1 MPPDFSQQHTV
12 RIIRGRCRL
21 CAQAPVVRYGR
32 QARSSARFSASCL
45 RSNRLEGARVLGEFT
60 LGVARDLDYQ
70 HVAGGSVHDL
80 RWDGAELVIPNG
92 A

>member
-1 MPPDFSQQHTV
+1 M
-12 RIIRGRCRL
+12 L
-21 CAQAPVVRYGR
+21 APCSSSVARYVGKPC
-32 QARSSARFSASCL
+32 SSARFSASCL
-45 RSNRLEGARVLGEFT
+45 PNNRLEGAQAVLGEFT

-70 HVAGGSVHDL
+70 HVAGGPVHDL